1 MSEMMHGSNHLIN
14 LPKVYAA
21 LEHVLDTIR
30 IAGVR
35 DCEMVWNVDRFGL
48 QVTQVLTL
56 TFWSYPC
63 QR

>member
-1 MSEMMHGSNHLIN
+1 MMYGSKHLIS

-30 IAGVR
+30 IAGGR
-35 DCEMVWNVDRFGL
+35 DWCNVDGFGL

-56 TFWSYPC
+56 LKLSGATHVSVNA
-63 QR
+63 